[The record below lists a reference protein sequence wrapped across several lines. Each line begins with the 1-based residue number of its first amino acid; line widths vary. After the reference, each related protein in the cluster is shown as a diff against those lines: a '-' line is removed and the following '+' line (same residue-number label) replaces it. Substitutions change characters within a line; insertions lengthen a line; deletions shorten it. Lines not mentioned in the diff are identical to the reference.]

1 MGFESNI
8 KMRFHSDENGYI
20 QIVQTSGEIMVITKE
35 KILKQ
40 IDSMPDQ
47 FDTEEL
53 MERIYIMSKIERGL
67 QDIREGNVFTQDEVR
82 ASMAKWLR

>member
-20 QIVQTSGEIMVITKE
+20 QIVQPSGEIMVITKE
-35 KILKQ
+35 KIQKQ